1 MTALQYMGTGIIFG
15 GLAGICFVGAIVFFF
30 ATRHKKYLYA
40 ERFRKIKFPKQFYID
55 LLGEYE
61 KTESINQTLDILL
74 GRYSKGRVA
83 KRICASKD
91 YLKHSHY
98 RDYETALYRYLSDN
112 DTNHVITEILL
123 KDMQKVRRL
132 PCKENTDLEKENIKW
147 VEVTGKQ
154 N

>member
-1 MTALQYMGTGIIFG
+1 L
-15 GLAGICFVGAIVFFF
+15 LCWSDRLFF